1 MPTLLETLSSSF
13 DADAVGSIAKALGAD
28 SSAVSK
34 GVGALGPMLLG
45 SMAKT
50 AGAPGGADALTKLL
64 PQDGGGLLGNL
75 GSMLSGLLGGGGG
88 GVAGGGLVN
97 QLLGSGVNAMGASLS
112 RALGF
117 NVMPLLGM
125 AAPALLGAVAST
137 VKSQNLDAGGLAS
150 LLKTESTAF
159 AANPANAEAMALV
172 NAASDAGDKA
182 AAIIA
187 SYGADWTKVSLGAA
201 AATMLVAGS
210 DLSGPMGTMK
220 EAKAAGEAL
229 LSMAKPAGPASVI
242 SAAFGGGMSTDM
254 LMQLRELAPT
264 KDKLMDIV
272 ASGAKAVA
280 VRSPA
285 EAAAY
290 KATILKVAQTTAEAS
305 KDGGFLGIGGTLVS
319 SDEQSA
325 LDAIKAALA

>member
-1 MPTLLETLSSSF
+1 MPTLLETLSSGF
-13 DADAVGSIAKALGAD
+13 DADTIGSIGKALGAD

-34 GVGALGPMLLG
+34 GVGAIGPMLLA

-50 AGAPGGADALTKLL
+50 AGTPGGADALTQLL
-64 PQDGGGLLGNL
+64 PQDGGSLIGNL
-75 GSMLSGLLGGGGG
+75 GSLLSGLLGGGAGA
-88 GVAGGGLVN
+88 AGGGLVN
-97 QLLGSGVNAMGASLS
+97 QLLGSGANAMGASLS

-117 NVMPLLGM
+117 NITPLLGM
-125 AAPALLGAVAST
+125 AAPALLGVVAKT
-137 VKSQNLDAGGLAS
+137 MKSQNLDAGGLAS

-172 NAASDAGDKA
+172 KAASDAGDKA
-182 AAIIA
+182 AATIA
-187 SYGADWTKVSLGAA
+187 SYGADWTKVSLAAA

-210 DLSGPMGTMK
+210 DLSGPLGTMK

-229 LSMAKPAGPASVI
+229 QSTAQAAGPASVTC
-242 SAAFGGGMSTDM
+242 AAFGGGLSTDM
-254 LMQLRELAPT
+254 LMKLRELAPT

-280 VRSPA
+280 ARSPA

-290 KATILKVAQTTAEAS
+290 KATILKVAQATAEAS

-319 SDEQSA
+319 ADEQSA

>member
-1 MPTLLETLSSSF
+1 MPTLLETLSASF
-13 DADAVGSIAKALGAD
+13 DPDTIGSIARALGAD
-28 SSAVSK
+28 SSAVGK
-34 GVGALGPMLLG
+34 GIGAIGPMLIS
-45 SMAKT
+45 SMART
-50 AGAPGGADALTKLL
+50 ASTPGGADALTRLL
-64 PQDGGGLLGNL
+64 PQDSGSLLGNL
-75 GSMLSGLLGGGGG
+75 SSMLSGLLGGTGA
-88 GVAGGGLVN
+88 AGGGLVN
-97 QLLGSGVNAMGASLS
+97 QLLGSGANAMGASLS

-117 NVMPLLGM
+117 NIMPLLGM
-125 AAPALLGAVAST
+125 ATPALLGVVAKT
-137 VKSQNLDAGGLAS
+137 MKSQNLDAGGLAS

-182 AAIIA
+182 AATIA
-187 SYGADWTKVSLGAA
+187 SYGAEWTKVSLGAA

-210 DLSGPMGTMK
+210 DLSGPLGTMK

-229 LSMAKPAGPASVI
+229 QSMAQAAGPASII
-242 SAAFGGGMSTDM
+242 SAAFGGGLSTDM
-254 LMQLRELAPT
+254 LMKLRELDPT
-264 KDKLMDIV
+264 KDKLVDIV

-280 VRSPA
+280 ARSPA

-290 KATILKVAQTTAEAS
+290 KATILKVAQATAEAS